1 MSLKEKLNEDLKQ
14 AMRDKEVV
22 KRDSIRAI
30 NTMIKQVEVDERRV
44 LDDAEVIKLVQRGIK
59 QREEA
64 ISQYSAASRT
74 DLVEKEQS
82 QIDVFMIYLPKQLND
97 EELEAGMRDVIQ
109 EVKAESIKDMG
120 KVMGAASKKFAGVA
134 DGKRINETVK
144 KLLS

>member
-64 ISQYSAASRT
+64 ISQYRAASRD
-74 DLVEKEQS
+74 DLVQKEQE
-82 QIDVFMIYLPKQLND
+82 QVDVFMLYLPKQLSD
-97 EELEAGMRDVIQ
+97 VELENGMKEIIN
-109 EVKAESIKDMG
+109 EVGATSLKDMG
-120 KVMGAASKKFAGVA
+120 KVMGVASKKFAGVA
-134 DGKRINETVK
+134 DGKRINEMVK